1 MLAHLRYVTSN
12 CRYRSGL
19 LYQASHHRMAEEDSW
34 QLEETSCGQ
43 PLEGPALCNN
53 NCGFFGSA
61 ATMGMCSKCYRDFVL
76 KQAKTSAAKLAAGKG
91 PALSSQRDFLSETA
105 SSCEIGH
112 QSLVAPTEAP
122 VEQPEAGGPS
132 SGGAKAAFASA
143 AGGEQTREQ
152 PNRCF
157 SCKKRVGLTGFKC
170 RCGFTFCSLH
180 RYSEKH
186 SCSFDYK
193 TAGRDA
199 IAKANPVVKAGKLD
213 KI

>member
-1 MLAHLRYVTSN
+1 
-12 CRYRSGL
+12 
-19 LYQASHHRMAEEDSW
+19 MAEEDSW
-34 QLEETSCGQ
+34 KLEETSCGQ
-43 PLEGPALCNN
+43 PPEGPVMCTN

-76 KQAKTSAAKLAAGKG
+76 KQAKASAAKVATGKAV
-91 PALSSQRDFLSETA
+91 ALSAQNDSVLETTSSDLFPRDD
-105 SSCEIGH
+105 
-112 QSLVAPTEAP
+112 QSLVMAPAGMDVP
-122 VEQPEAGGPS
+122 MEQSEVAAAGGS
-132 SGGAKAAFASA
+132 SSSAAEAAFASA
-143 AGGEQTREQ
+143 AGEGGEQARQQ

-180 RYSEKH
+180 RYSDKH
-186 SCSFDYK
+186 GCSFDYK

-199 IAKANPVVKAGKLD
+199 IAKANPVIKAGKID